1 MTCYLG
7 KRFRKHYDLSSQVE
21 NTDFSVRK
29 QDIVPM
35 IRWSGV
41 LPAFWIDCSM
51 ACRMAFVKCS
61 VHKNELGSAT
71 ALKEH
76 PF

>member
-1 MTCYLG
+1 
-7 KRFRKHYDLSSQVE
+7 
-21 NTDFSVRK
+21 
-29 QDIVPM
+29 M

-41 LPAFWIDCSM
+41 LRAFWIDCSM

-71 ALKEH
+71 ALKEYLSKNV
-76 PF
+76 

>member
-1 MTCYLG
+1 M
-7 KRFRKHYDLSSQVE
+7 
-21 NTDFSVRK
+21 
-29 QDIVPM
+29 PM

-41 LPAFWIDCSM
+41 LPAFWIDGSM

-76 PF
+76 LF